1 MGWLVCVRSISSTV
15 VAAVLVATL
24 GGCGGDAGLGASFDY
39 EMPARFEV
47 PALRAPE
54 AQGEYEVYV
63 AGAFQPDRWR
73 VRFDACRST
82 GSPVKYS
89 WRIDGEE
96 VGVETRCDAFAYD
109 FPAEGEYSVSLLVE
123 DRAGEQ
129 MEQTELIEVRDL
141 LIFGL
146 GDSYGSGEGSPDV
159 ADFEEGGAQWQNRR
173 CHRSSRSGQVR
184 AAQRIEEADPH
195 TSVTF
200 VHLACSGG
208 RIHKALL
215 GPYPGIVAE
224 PEDEP
229 LAPQIERVAEIAGE
243 HEIDALFVSIGG
255 NDINFSKVL
264 EACILGEVC
273 HLGDPMID
281 PLLGT
286 TASLVCGFTGSFED
300 ECKSYLDPDV
310 IDADSLDAVTIFE
323 IGSKDEYVEL
333 VEGEGKVDVHR
344 DGLDDL
350 PSNYDELGAAILG
363 SLGMDPARVYLTE
376 IPDVTR
382 DEFGELCAWPT
393 ELPGLT
399 ESLRIAAQQV
409 PGVTITEMGWASD
422 YVLTEIRSA
431 MRSAANKNGWQFV
444 DGVDARFAGHGYCS
458 DVTWLTRLQ
467 NTFQLQGDQNG
478 ALHPNV
484 EGYGAYAEAIVEAF
498 DAAQ

>member
-1 MGWLVCVRSISSTV
+1 MAGLMRARSISMTV
-15 VAAVLVATL
+15 IAGVLAAPL
-24 GGCGGDAGLGASFDY
+24 GGCGGEPGLAASFDY

-54 AQGEYEVYV
+54 EQSEYEVYV
-63 AGAFQPDRWR
+63 DGPLQPDTWR

-89 WRIDGEE
+89 WSIDGEQ
-96 VGVETRCDAFAYD
+96 VSVETRCDGFGYE
-109 FPAEGEYSVSLLVE
+109 FPAEGEYSVSLAVE
-123 DRAGEQ
+123 DSSGEER
-129 MEQTELIEVRDL
+129 EQTEVIVVRDL

-159 ADFEEGGAQWQNRR
+159 NEFDEGGAQWQNLR
-173 CHRSSRSGQVR
+173 CHRSAQSGQVR
-184 AAQRIEEADPH
+184 AAQMIEDADPH

-200 VHLACSGG
+200 VHVACSGG
-208 RIHKALL
+208 RIHRALL
-215 GPYPGIVAE
+215 EPYLGIVE
-224 PEDEP
+224 NGEFLP
-229 LAPQIERVAEIAGE
+229 PQIVRVAELADD

-255 NDINFSKVL
+255 NDINFSTVV
-264 EACILGEVC
+264 EACVLGEVC

-281 PLLGT
+281 PLLES
-286 TASLVCGFTGSFED
+286 TADLVCGLLGSFED

-310 IDADSLDAVTIFE
+310 IDVDSLDARTIFE
-323 IGSKDEYVEL
+323 IGSKDEYVDDMDL
-333 VEGEGKVDVHR
+333 HQ

-350 PSNYDELGAAILG
+350 PSNYDDLGQAIVG

-382 DEFGELCAWPT
+382 DEFGVLCAWPT
-393 ELPGLT
+393 ELPGFT

-409 PGVTITEMGWASD
+409 PGVTKTEMEWASN
-422 YVLTEIRSA
+422 YVLTELRAA
-431 MRSAANKNGWQFV
+431 MRAAAIKNGWQFV
-444 DGVDARFAGHGYCS
+444 EGVDARFAGHGYCS

-467 NTFQLQGDQNG
+467 NTFQFQGDQNG

-484 EGYGAYAEAIVEAF
+484 AGYGAYADAIVEAF
-498 DAAQ
+498 DPAQ

>member
-1 MGWLVCVRSISSTV
+1 MAWLMRARSISMTV
-15 VAAVLVATL
+15 IAGVLAAPL
-24 GGCGGDAGLGASFDY
+24 GGCGGEPGLAASFDY

-54 AQGEYEVYV
+54 EQSEYEVYV
-63 AGAFQPDRWR
+63 DGPVQPDTWR

-89 WRIDGEE
+89 WSIDGEQ
-96 VGVETRCDAFAYD
+96 VSVETRCDGFAYE
-109 FPAEGEYSVSLLVE
+109 FPAEGEYSVSLAVE
-123 DRAGEQ
+123 DSSGEER
-129 MEQTELIEVRDL
+129 EQTEVIVVRDL

-159 ADFEEGGAQWQNRR
+159 NEFDEGGAQWQNLR
-173 CHRSSRSGQVR
+173 CHRSAQSGQVR
-184 AAQRIEEADPH
+184 AAQMIEDADPH

-200 VHLACSGG
+200 VHVACSGG
-208 RIHKALL
+208 RIHRALL
-215 GPYPGIVAE
+215 EPYLGIVE
-224 PEDEP
+224 NGEFLP
-229 LAPQIERVAEIAGE
+229 PQIVRVAELADD

-255 NDINFSKVL
+255 NDINFSTVV
-264 EACILGEVC
+264 EACVLGEVC

-281 PLLGT
+281 PLLES
-286 TASLVCGFTGSFED
+286 TADLVCGLLGSFED

-310 IDADSLDAVTIFE
+310 IDVDSLDARTIFE
-323 IGSKDEYVEL
+323 IGSKDEYVDDMDL
-333 VEGEGKVDVHR
+333 HQ

-350 PSNYDELGAAILG
+350 PSNYDDLGQAIVG

-382 DEFGELCAWPT
+382 DEFGVLCAWPT
-393 ELPGLT
+393 ELPGFT

-409 PGVTITEMGWASD
+409 PGVTKTEMEWASN
-422 YVLTEIRSA
+422 YVLTELRAA
-431 MRSAANKNGWQFV
+431 MRAAAIKNGWQFV
-444 DGVDARFAGHGYCS
+444 EGVDARFAGHGYCS

-467 NTFQLQGDQNG
+467 NTFQFQGDQNG

-484 EGYGAYAEAIVEAF
+484 AGYGAYADAIVEAF
-498 DAAQ
+498 DSAQ

>member
-1 MGWLVCVRSISSTV
+1 MRL
-15 VAAVLVATL
+15 
-24 GGCGGDAGLGASFDY
+24 
-39 EMPARFEV
+39 
-47 PALRAPE
+47 
-54 AQGEYEVYV
+54 
-63 AGAFQPDRWR
+63 
-73 VRFDACRST
+73 DACRST

-89 WRIDGEE
+89 WSIDGVE
-96 VGVETRCDAFAYD
+96 VGVETRCDGFEYD
-109 FPAEGEYSVSLLVE
+109 FPAEGEYSVSLVVE
-123 DRAGEQ
+123 NRSGEQ
-129 MEQTELIEVRDL
+129 VEQTEVIVVRDL

-159 ADFEEGGAQWQNRR
+159 EDFEEGGAQWQNRR
-173 CHRSSRSGQVR
+173 CHRSAHSGQVR
-184 AAQRIEEADPH
+184 AARMIEDADPH

-200 VHLACSGG
+200 VHVACSGG

-215 GPYPGIVAE
+215 GAYPGIESE

-229 LAPQIERVAEIAGE
+229 LMPQVDRVTALAGE

-273 HLGDPMID
+273 HLDDPMID
-281 PLLGT
+281 PLFES

-310 IDADSLDAVTIFE
+310 IDADSLDARTIFE
-323 IGSKDEYVEL
+323 IGSKDEYVEV
-333 VEGEGKVDVHR
+333 VEGEAKLDVHQ

-350 PSNYDELGAAILG
+350 PSNYDDLGQAIVG

-382 DEFGELCAWPT
+382 DEFGDLCAWPT
-393 ELPGLT
+393 ELPGYL

-409 PGVTITEMGWASD
+409 PRVTITEMEWASD

-431 MRSAANKNGWQFV
+431 MRAAANKNGWQFV
-444 DGVDARFAGHGYCS
+444 DGVDSRFAGHGYCS
-458 DVTWLTRLQ
+458 DVAWLTRLQ
-467 NTFQLQGDQNG
+467 NTFQFQGDQNG

-484 EGYGAYAEAIVEAF
+484 AGYGAYADAIVEAF